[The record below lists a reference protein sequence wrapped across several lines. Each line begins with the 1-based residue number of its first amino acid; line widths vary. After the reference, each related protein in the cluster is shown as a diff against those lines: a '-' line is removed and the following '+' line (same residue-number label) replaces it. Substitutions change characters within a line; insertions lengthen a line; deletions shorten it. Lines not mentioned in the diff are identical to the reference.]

1 MSLCYFPFPTIY
13 QLTQVM
19 ILDTGR
25 IVEFDRPAT
34 LLADPNSR
42 FHQLCKATGKR
53 EFSTLK
59 KLAGAE

>member
-1 MSLCYFPFPTIY
+1 MIY

-59 KLAGAE
+59 KMAGTE